1 MTKFE
6 ATTKASAEK
15 AKTRAP
21 QPRSFRNL
29 FNPPVPINTEQNI
42 PGGQINLLRTPKIPE
57 GLEVEIPAFTTVGPP
72 GTIDT
77 VTVYIN
83 ERPVHSV
90 ELPVPHVI
98 TFPIP
103 VTLQDPVLE
112 SHGEKVVYFDV
123 VNSINPNDGVS
134 QNLTVTV
141 DRLDPNLGAFPTA
154 IILPEDLPDA
164 TVTPEYLEA
173 HDDELVL
180 QIPDYLD
187 PQVGDYWAILFGD
200 EQSQPNKGGL
210 VSERP
215 INVVLTKDEL
225 LLAGPG
231 TKQVTY
237 ILEDRAG
244 NPTKLA
250 YRQQVFVILEPTPID
265 LLAPRVDAAPI
276 DIVEAREG
284 VLIEVD
290 EYTNAASGDEVR
302 VYWNDIYVDRVFLPP
317 TPNWPLPFTAPW
329 AVISSGVEGTAH
341 MAQVRYEVIRSKAYP
356 SPVLDVEVDLELIG
370 PPNPG
375 EPDPVNPALDVPLL
389 TSSTGELNLLRPE
402 DAGQPADVSFTLYD
416 PAQTGEVIRL
426 YYGPENLL
434 VATYTV
440 QSTDNPGDPIE
451 LQISWDDIVKVG
463 NGTDIPLF
471 YKIFANA
478 TTTNFQ
484 SSGSQLVDVRAIPL
498 AEVNAPELNLLETQA
513 GISCSDFPWRGVNAR
528 VVDAQNLQV
537 GDIVT
542 LHWLGLE
549 GFTNSQPVEETRSS
563 FPREVL
569 NQNEVDTGVN
579 LTIPWIPCMEP
590 LRSGFVELYWIQERG
605 GEDIGR
611 SPVKSYYYFGE
622 QGTGLCPGRP

>member
-1 MTKFE
+1 M
-6 ATTKASAEK
+6 
-15 AKTRAP
+15 
-21 QPRSFRNL
+21 
-29 FNPPVPINTEQNI
+29 
-42 PGGQINLLRTPKIPE
+42 
-57 GLEVEIPAFTTVGPP
+57 EIPAFTTVGPP

-141 DRLDPNLGAFPTA
+141 DRLDPNLGVFPTA

-187 PQVGDYWAILFGD
+187 PQAGDYWAILFGD

-215 INVVLTKDEL
+215 INVVLTKEEL

-375 EPDPVNPALDVPLL
+375 EPDPVNPTLDVPLL

-402 DAGQPADVSFTLYD
+402 DAGQPADVSF
-416 PAQTGEVIRL
+416 A
-426 YYGPENLL
+426 
-434 VATYTV
+434 
-440 QSTDNPGDPIE
+440 
-451 LQISWDDIVKVG
+451 
-463 NGTDIPLF
+463 PL
-471 YKIFANA
+471 
-478 TTTNFQ
+478 
-484 SSGSQLVDVRAIPL
+484 
-498 AEVNAPELNLLETQA
+498 
-513 GISCSDFPWRGVNAR
+513 
-528 VVDAQNLQV
+528 
-537 GDIVT
+537 
-542 LHWLGLE
+542 
-549 GFTNSQPVEETRSS
+549 
-563 FPREVL
+563 
-569 NQNEVDTGVN
+569 
-579 LTIPWIPCMEP
+579 
-590 LRSGFVELYWIQERG
+590 
-605 GEDIGR
+605 
-611 SPVKSYYYFGE
+611 
-622 QGTGLCPGRP
+622 

>member
-6 ATTKASAEK
+6 TTTNVSAAK

-21 QPRSFRNL
+21 KPRNFRNL
-29 FNPPVPINTEQNI
+29 YNPPVPTNTEPNI

-57 GLEVEIPAFTTVGPP
+57 GLKVDIPAFSTVGPP
-72 GTIDT
+72 NSIDT

-83 ERPVHSV
+83 ERPVYSF
-90 ELPVPHVI
+90 EKPVPHADSNP
-98 TFPIP
+98 TP
-103 VTLQDPVLE
+103 VLLQDPVLE
-112 SHGEKVVYFDV
+112 SHGEKIVYFEV
-123 VNSINPNDGVS
+123 VNSRNPNKGTS
-134 QNLTVTV
+134 QSLRVTV
-141 DRLDPNLGAFPTA
+141 DRLNPTHGGFPDA
-154 IILPEDLPDA
+154 IILPLDLEEA

-173 HDDELVL
+173 HDNKLVL

-200 EQSQPNKGGL
+200 EQSQPNKGGV

-215 INVVLTKDEL
+215 IIVEMTKDEL

-231 TKQVTY
+231 LKRVTY

-244 NPTKLA
+244 NPTSLA
-250 YRQQVFVILEPTPID
+250 YRQPVFVILEPTPID

-290 EYTNAASGDEVR
+290 EYTNAASNDEVR
-302 VYWNDIYVDRVFLPP
+302 VYWNDIYVGRVLLPP

-341 MAQVRYEVIRSKAYP
+341 TAQVRYEVIRTKTYHSL
-356 SPVLDVEVDLELIG
+356 VLDVEVDLELIG

-375 EPDPVNPALDVPLL
+375 EPDPANPVLDVPLL

-402 DAGQPADVSFTLYD
+402 DVGQPADVSFTLYD
-416 PAQTGEVIRL
+416 PAQMGEVIRL

-440 QSTDNPGDPIE
+440 QSTDNPGDLIE
-451 LQISWDDIVKVG
+451 LQISWDDIATVG

-484 SSGSQLVDVRAIPL
+484 SSGSQLVDVSATPL
-498 AEVNAPELNLLETQA
+498 VEVNEPTLVVVHSHAIACVDTPWN
-513 GISCSDFPWRGVNAR
+513 GITVKI
-528 VVDAQNLQV
+528 VDAQNLQV
-537 GDIVT
+537 DDTVT
-542 LHWLGLE
+542 VHWIGLE
-549 GFTNSQPVEETRSS
+549 GFVDRVPVESTRSS
-563 FPREVL
+563 FSRQVL
-569 NQNEVDTGVN
+569 NQNEVDTGVI
-579 LTIPWIPCMEP
+579 LTIPWVPCMEP
-590 LRSGFVELYWIQERG
+590 LRSGYVELYWIQERG
-605 GEDIGR
+605 GQAIGR
-611 SPVKSYYYFGE
+611 SPVKSYEYYGE
-622 QGTGLCPGRP
+622 EGTGLCPGRP